1 MDNQKGIQSMATLKD
16 VAKDAGVSIAT
27 VSCCL
32 SGSKPV
38 KPETKSRV
46 MDSIEKLKYIP
57 NRAARDLKSFS
68 SNLIGVV
75 LTDIDNAYHAEIFKG
90 ISSHLQSHG
99 YHVSVAFSN
108 SQPDIECQKIEEFI
122 SQNASGLIVITCQP
136 QNTEFFRNRILNFQ
150 VPAIFIERYPE
161 NIFSNFAG
169 FDNNKTAYYLTS
181 SLIEKG
187 YEKIALVCGPE
198 HFSSEAESINGYRD
212 ALSTRGYTADDLLI
226 CSTSGSMEGAFKT
239 VLTNLCMQMP
249 DAVITTS
256 ENIAMGTMEAFQTFG
271 LKVPEN
277 VTILTYSEESWNK
290 SSRLPGVIYTSRTA
304 FHLGYRASDI
314 LVQNIKS
321 PVLFEPKILT
331 LPDSATETP
340 LDIESKSTLTPPA
353 IRRPSHRKR
362 LKALMVDLA
371 TSRSVQLLSNHF
383 TRKTGIGIDFDFCPQ
398 NELLNRISETIDSPT
413 EAYDIHMYDIPWLNY
428 MVQNTFVSDITEFVT
443 ESSFQRNRIF
453 KENMDNCRYEGK
465 YYGIP
470 LIGGSQI
477 MFYRKDLFETRE
489 IAKAFK
495 NKYKI
500 SLRPPRTWTE
510 FNGTSEFFTRKYNPA
525 SPTEYG
531 TSIAGITD
539 EELAPEILIRLWAYG
554 GVLWDNYNRPCLN
567 TTENIKAFESI
578 LTTLNYTSSQ
588 VFESSIN
595 KTVADFTCGKTAML
609 ITYTEYAAQI
619 SHTLHSNIIGRVGYE
634 ILPGKCP
641 ASVGWNMGLSPFSPN
656 SEMAF
661 QYFNWITHHDTSFY
675 MTILDG
681 QSPVVD
687 PYHSQELLKLY
698 PWLAITER
706 SFSYTRKRNGPYK
719 HNTLII
725 PQNKIEAILCNTL
738 RQIVLKGISIP
749 EALEANQE
757 KMKTLFHS
765 YGYPKP
771 YCR

>member
-1 MDNQKGIQSMATLKD
+1 
-16 VAKDAGVSIAT
+16 
-27 VSCCL
+27 
-32 SGSKPV
+32 
-38 KPETKSRV
+38 

-75 LTDIDNAYHAEIFKG
+75 LTDIDNTYHAEIFKG
-90 ISSHLQSHG
+90 ISSYLQSHG

-150 VPAIFIERYPE
+150 VPAIFIERNPE

-169 FDNNKTAYYLTS
+169 FDNNETAYYLTS
-181 SLIEKG
+181 GLIEKG
-187 YEKIALVCGPE
+187 YKKIALICGPE
-198 HFSSEAESINGYRD
+198 HFSSEKDSINGYQD
-212 ALSTRGYTADDLLI
+212 ALTTNGHFIEPSLI
-226 CSTSGSMEGAFKT
+226 CPTSGSMEGAFKS
-239 VLTNLCMQMP
+239 VLTNLCSLLP

-256 ENIAMGTMEAFQTFG
+256 ENIAMGAIEAFHTFG
-271 LKVPEN
+271 LKVPDN
-277 VTILTYSEESWNK
+277 VTLLTYSEESWNK
-290 SSRLPGVIYTSRTA
+290 STRLPGVIYTSRTA
-304 FHLGYRASDI
+304 FHLGNRAAEI
-314 LVQNIKS
+314 LLQNIKS
-321 PVLFEPKILT
+321 PVLFEPKVLT
-331 LPDSATETP
+331 LSDSVTETP
-340 LDIESKSTLTPPA
+340 LDIENRTALIPPV
-353 IRRPSHRKR
+353 IRSASHKKR
-362 LKALMVDLA
+362 LRALMVDLA
-371 TSRSVQLLSNHF
+371 TSRSVELLSNNF

-398 NELLNRISETIDSPT
+398 NELLKRISETIDSPT

-428 MVQNTFVSDITEFVT
+428 MVQNTFVSDITDFVT
-443 ESSFQRNRIF
+443 GSGFHQKRVF
-453 KENMDNCRYEGK
+453 KENMENCKYEGK

-470 LIGGSQI
+470 LIGGAQI

-489 IAKAFK
+489 IEKSFK

-500 SLRPPRTWTE
+500 SLRPPKTWTE
-510 FNGTSEFFTRKYNPA
+510 FNGTSEFFTRSYNPA

-531 TSIAGITD
+531 TSIAGKTD
-539 EELAPEILIRLWAYG
+539 EELAPEILVRLWAYG
-554 GVLWDNYNRPCLN
+554 GIIWDNYNRPCLN

-578 LTTLNYTSSQ
+578 LSTMKYVSSPI
-588 VFESSIN
+588 FETSIN
-595 KTVADFTCGKTAML
+595 DTVADFTKGKTAML

-619 SHTLHSNIIGRVGYE
+619 GETLHSNFIGRVGYE
-634 ILPGKCP
+634 ILPGKCH

-661 QYFNWITHHDTSFY
+661 QYFNWLTSHDTSFY

-681 QSPVVD
+681 QSPVID

-698 PWLAITER
+698 PWLAITEK
-706 SFSYTRKRNGPYK
+706 SFAYTRKRNGPYK
-719 HNTLII
+719 NNTLII

-738 RQIVLKGISIP
+738 RQIVLQGASIP
-749 EALEANQE
+749 DALEANQE
-757 KMKTLFHS
+757 KMKALFQS

>member
-1 MDNQKGIQSMATLKD
+1 MATLKD

-38 KPETKSRV
+38 KPETKSKI

-75 LTDIDNAYHAEIFKG
+75 LTDIDNTYHAEIFKG
-90 ISSHLQSHG
+90 ISSYLQSHG

-150 VPAIFIERYPE
+150 VPAIFIERNPE

-169 FDNNKTAYYLTS
+169 FDNNETAYHLTS
-181 SLIEKG
+181 GLIEKG
-187 YEKIALVCGPE
+187 YKKIALICGPE
-198 HFSSEAESINGYRD
+198 HFSSEKDSINGYQD
-212 ALSTRGYTADDLLI
+212 ALTTNGHFVEPSLI
-226 CSTSGSMEGAFKT
+226 CPTSGSMEGAFKS
-239 VLTNLCMQMP
+239 VLTNLCLLLP

-256 ENIAMGTMEAFQTFG
+256 ENIAMGAIEAFHTFG
-271 LKVPEN
+271 LKVPDN
-277 VTILTYSEESWNK
+277 VTLLTYSEESWNK
-290 SSRLPGVIYTSRTA
+290 STRLPGVIYTSRTA
-304 FHLGYRASDI
+304 FHLGNRAAEI
-314 LVQNIKS
+314 LLQNIKS
-321 PVLFEPKILT
+321 PVLFEPKVLT
-331 LPDSATETP
+331 LSDSVTEAP
-340 LDIESKSTLTPPA
+340 LDIENRTALVPPV
-353 IRRPSHRKR
+353 IRRASHKKR
-362 LKALMVDLA
+362 LRALMVDLA
-371 TSRSVQLLSNHF
+371 TSRSVELLSNNF

-398 NELLNRISETIDSPT
+398 NELLKRISETIDSPT

-428 MVQNTFVSDITEFVT
+428 MVQNTFVSDITDFVT
-443 ESSFQRNRIF
+443 GSRFHQKRIF
-453 KENMDNCRYEGK
+453 RENMENCKYEGK

-470 LIGGSQI
+470 LIGGAQI

-489 IAKAFK
+489 IEKAFK

-500 SLRPPRTWTE
+500 SLRPPKTWTE
-510 FNGTSEFFTRKYNPA
+510 FNGTSEFFTRSCNPA

-531 TSIAGITD
+531 TSIAGKTD
-539 EELAPEILIRLWAYG
+539 EELAPEILVRLWAYG
-554 GVLWDNYNRPCLN
+554 GIIWDNYNRPCLN

-578 LTTLNYTSSQ
+578 LSTMKYVSSPI
-588 VFESSIN
+588 FETSIN
-595 KTVADFTCGKTAML
+595 DTVADFTKGKTAML

-619 SHTLHSNIIGRVGYE
+619 GETLHSNFIGRVGYE
-634 ILPGKCP
+634 ILPGKCH

-656 SEMAF
+656 REMAF
-661 QYFNWITHHDTSFY
+661 QYFNWLTSHDTSFY

-681 QSPVVD
+681 QSPVID

-698 PWLAITER
+698 PWLAITEK
-706 SFSYTRKRNGPYK
+706 SFAYTRKRNGPYK
-719 HNTLII
+719 NNTLII

-738 RQIVLKGISIP
+738 RQIVLQGASIP
-749 EALEANQE
+749 DALEANQE
-757 KMKTLFHS
+757 KMKALFQS

>member
-1 MDNQKGIQSMATLKD
+1 MATLKD

-38 KPETKSRV
+38 KPETKSRI

-68 SNLIGVV
+68 TNLIGVV
-75 LTDIDNAYHAEIFKG
+75 LTDIDNTYHAEIFKG
-90 ISSHLQSHG
+90 ISANLQNQG
-99 YHVSVAFSN
+99 YHVSVAFSD

-122 SQNASGLIVITCQP
+122 SQNAAGLIVITCQP
-136 QNTEFFRNRILNFQ
+136 QNTDFFRNRIYNYQ
-150 VPAIFIERYPE
+150 VPTIFIERNPE
-161 NIFSNFAG
+161 NLFTNFAG
-169 FDNNKTAYYLTS
+169 FDNNETAYFLTS

-187 YEKIALVCGPE
+187 YQKIALVCGPE
-198 HFSSEAESINGYRD
+198 HFSSERDSINGYRD
-212 ALSTRGYTADDLLI
+212 ALATGGRPVEQTLI
-226 CSTSGSMEGAFKT
+226 CPTNASMEGAFKS
-239 VLTNLCMQMP
+239 VLMNLCTQLP

-256 ENIAMGTMEAFQTFG
+256 ENIAMGTIEALRTFG
-271 LKVPEN
+271 LKVPGN
-277 VTILTYSEESWNK
+277 VTVLTYSEESWNK
-290 SSRLPGVIYTSRTA
+290 SSRLPGVVYTSRTA
-304 FHLGYRASDI
+304 FHLGSRASEI
-314 LVQNIKS
+314 LLQNIHS
-321 PVLFEPKILT
+321 PVLFEPKVLT
-331 LPDSATETP
+331 LSDSAVGGP
-340 LDIESKSTLTPPA
+340 LPIKDRKELSCPSIQ
-353 IRRPSHRKR
+353 RPSHEKR
-362 LKALMVDLA
+362 LRALMVDLA
-371 TSRSVQLLSNHF
+371 TSRSIQLLSDDF
-383 TRKTGIGIDFDFCPQ
+383 TRRTGIGIEFDFCPQ
-398 NELLNRISETIDSPT
+398 NQLLKKISETIDSPR

-428 MVQNTFVSDITEFVT
+428 MVQNTFVSDITDFVT
-443 ESSFQRNRIF
+443 SDAFHRENIF
-453 KENMDNCRYEGK
+453 SENMDNCRYEGK

-495 NKYKI
+495 NRYKI

-510 FNGTSEFFTRKYNPA
+510 FNGTAQFFTRSCNPA

-531 TSIAGITD
+531 TSLAGITD

-554 GVLWDNYNRPCLN
+554 GVLWDNYNRPCLD
-567 TTENIKAFESI
+567 TAENAKAFESI
-578 LTTLNYTSSQ
+578 LSTLQYVGSP
-588 VFESSIN
+588 VFQTSIN
-595 KTVADFTCGKTAML
+595 KTVDDFTSGKTAML

-619 SHTLHSNIIGRVGYE
+619 SQTLHSNVIGRVGYE

-641 ASVGWNMGLSPFSPN
+641 ASVGWNMGLNPFSPN

-661 QYFNWITHHDTSFY
+661 QYFNWMTQHDTSFY

-681 QSPVVD
+681 QSPVIA

-698 PWLAITER
+698 PWLAITEK
-706 SFSYTRKRNGPYK
+706 SFSFTKKRNGPYK

-725 PQNKIEAILCNTL
+725 PQNKIEAVLCNTL
-738 RQIVLKGISIP
+738 RQIVLGGASIAD
-749 EALEANQE
+749 ALKDNQE
-757 KMKTLFHS
+757 KMKALFQS